1 MTTPVKKHASH
12 CLVAHGLDI
21 FGDRWTLLVLRDMI
35 LYGKRRYGEF
45 LEAEEAIATNVLAD
59 RLKRLAAEG
68 LVTVSK
74 DPDNRR
80 SNIYTLTDKG
90 LSLMPVVF
98 EIMKWSAQYC
108 ELNERRR
115 KLIVRL
121 KTEPDAVMA
130 EIRDREAANEN
141 PAETVARL
149 HLRPR

>member
-1 MTTPVKKHASH
+1 MTGSIKKHASQ

-90 LSLMPVVF
+90 LSLMPVIF

-108 ELNERRR
+108 DLNERRR
-115 KLIVRL
+115 KLIARL
-121 KTEPDAVMA
+121 TAEPDTVMA
-130 EIRDREAANEN
+130 EIRAREAANEN
-141 PAETVARL
+141 PAETAARL
-149 HLRPR
+149 HLLPR